1 MQEPSISIRD
11 MLYANWVIP
20 TPAADSMKETF
31 VPGLV
36 HFTTREYA
44 TNPRRIHNYQVS
56 VRTGPARM
64 SHVPEEIG
72 SLVMYRV
79 EQPVNIHVWAVV
91 GIGDDYETVE
101 QNTQNMMDAVD
112 NIVRVKSTAESGVG
126 IQFIRDSPG
135 WQNSDELTSHL
146 VFHRVMP
153 VTAIYYRTETSI
165 TPTPSGGLWGTAV
178 WGNFNWS

>member
-1 MQEPSISIRD
+1 

-20 TPAADSMKETF
+20 TPAADSVKESF
-31 VPGLV
+31 NPSLV
-36 HFTTREYA
+36 CFTTRERA
-44 TNPRRIHNYQVS
+44 TNPPRIHSYQVS

-64 SHVPEEIG
+64 SHVPEEVG

-79 EQPVNIHVWAVV
+79 EQPVNIHVYAVC
-91 GIGDDYETVE
+91 GIGQAFETVE
-101 QNTQNMMDAVD
+101 QNAQNMMDAVD
-112 NIVRVKSTAESGVG
+112 NIVRVKATAESGVG

-135 WQNSDELTSHL
+135 WDNRDELIGHL
-146 VFHRVMP
+146 LFHRVLSA
-153 VTAIYYRTETSI
+153 TAVYYRTETAI